1 MAYPASEMIA
11 STIAEAIN
19 TAAQMNAWDYI
30 SVGGVV
36 TAGIGGVATAGLL
49 FWEISKS
56 RKERARIRSLDILQK
71 IEKQHQKIIS
81 FLFKDSIPNNN
92 PILWNQA
99 YLEILKLTSINLIEI
114 KEIKEEAETARQAF
128 IETLKSIESSDPK
141 KESLRWQ
148 FYTGID
154 DWHKNHDTWEE
165 ILSYKNIGS
174 ATSPSDEF
182 GNHDKKNSISNISPL
197 HVIAVYHFIY
207 TNNCP
212 LLDNIEFRKID
223 PNGKD
228 EFIKNITINGAPCE
242 WLGKPLYGL
251 KHFLFEFKNSTGN
264 KPKV

>member
-56 RKERARIRSLDILQK
+56 RKERARIRSLAILQK

-81 FLFKDSIPNNN
+81 FLFKDSIPDNN

-154 DWHKNHDTWEE
+154 DWQTNDDEWEE
-165 ILSYKNIGS
+165 INKEANIGTAFS
-174 ATSPSDEF
+174 QADRF
-182 GNHDKKNSISNISPL
+182 GNFNKKDGISNISPL

-242 WLGKPLYGL
+242 WLGKPLYVL

-264 KPKV
+264 KSKV